1 MLIVPIAVALSA
13 ETPVFVTEY
22 STGRPFGTA
31 AVTNCP
37 LESRAV
43 AFVTVKLITTVCA
56 VVLEVLSCAETD
68 AGERTTAGVGVCTV
82 SFAEFAVDPPAPLH
96 VKV

>member
-56 VVLEVLSCAETD
+56 VVVEVLSCAETD
-68 AGERTTAGVGVCTV
+68 AGERIMVGACTV
-82 SFAEFAVDPPAPLH
+82 SIAELAVDPPAPLH
-96 VKV
+96 VTV